1 MTTTSSSRRVCAH
14 IELQV
19 TEVADLV
26 LSIAVAT
33 DAVDATEQLTV
44 TSDGQALP
52 AEAIEEIVATDG
64 TRLHR
69 LAAAPVGQ
77 LVVDYTAT
85 VAPGASERP
94 VSPLEAIVFTRPSR
108 YCDSDRLAAVTATHF
123 GGLAG
128 AELVAAVTD
137 WVYTQ
142 IAYTPGSS
150 QVTDGALEAYLS
162 RTGVC
167 RDMAQLV
174 VTFLRASGMPARLV
188 SVYAP
193 GLSPMDFHAVAE
205 VALDGTWRVIDATR
219 LAPRASMVR
228 IATGRDAADTAFLT
242 VNAGRADLVTM
253 SVFAVADPD
262 LPVEDTAAVVSLS

>member
-1 MTTTSSSRRVCAH
+1 MPATSHTRRVAAH
-14 IELQV
+14 LEAQV

-26 LSIAVAT
+26 FAIAVAA
-33 DAVDATEQLTV
+33 DALDRVEQLAITV
-44 TSDGQALP
+44 DGRPVAP
-52 AEAIEEIVATDG
+52 GAIDEIAAPDG

-69 LAAAPVGQ
+69 LAAAPVGL

-85 VAPGASERP
+85 VASGAAERP

-108 YCDSDRLAAVTATHF
+108 YCDSDRLAAVAATHF
-123 GGLAG
+123 GGLSG

-137 WVYTQ
+137 WVHSRV
-142 IAYTPGSS
+142 AYTPGSS
-150 QVTDGALEAYLS
+150 AATDGALEACLS
-162 RTGVC
+162 RRGVC
-167 RDMAQLV
+167 RDLAQLV
-174 VTFLRASGMPARLV
+174 ITCLRASGMPARLV

-193 GLSPMDFHAVAE
+193 GLTPMDFHAVAE
-205 VALDGTWRVIDATR
+205 VALDGVWRVVDATR

-242 VNAGRADLVTM
+242 VNAGRADLLSM

-262 LPVEDTAAVVSLS
+262 LPVEDGAATISLT